1 MISRTG
7 LFTRLFCLTFT
18 MKIAWFS
25 DGILCG
31 AQKFPNVIS
40 FESATRLTY
49 PETNICQICDIRKP
63 MVGHQ
68 RRNNLV
74 LNDKRFPDSN
84 ESQIIDLM
92 IVYESS
98 VKNLAGGTKNLK
110 ELIAKAI
117 EDTNKCFSNSLIPLQ
132 VRLVHSMEVF
142 YELVDFNV
150 DFNRLS
156 SSDDGYLDYVYY
168 FRKLYG
174 ADLVSML
181 SSVEDS
187 WTGMGDIF
195 CNCWANTASD
205 EMNEFGFNI
214 NLWSD
219 LGAPQYTLAHEIGHA
234 LGCWHNREAVVGS
247 TEMLFP
253 YAYGKRWFSGDQ
265 GIRTIMAYDDNVY
278 NYPTTIP
285 YFSNPDVSYLSNKT
299 GNINSEDNAQVIRR
313 TSSFIS
319 SLRSTKVQGIHPS
332 QFDLAL
338 ESGIPNKIG
347 VKLMM
352 SPSGTKEVSVA
363 IKGTTKVVLSK
374 STKMTFDSSNWNVP
388 QFIELM
394 ASNVDKNHTAQLT
407 FSSSGLE
414 DQTLPAKVGTSMGL
428 NPLGWMWLE
437 NYPWVFAYD
446 NQDWL
451 YFLSSEGKWMY
462 FENSVGSW
470 SEINIQSRPIG
481 WLWFNHYPWV
491 FSNTKKDW
499 LYFQL
504 SGGKLMYY
512 SNRFK
517 VWHEFNRNK

>member
-1 MISRTG
+1 
-7 LFTRLFCLTFT
+7 
-18 MKIAWFS
+18 
-25 DGILCG
+25 
-31 AQKFPNVIS
+31 
-40 FESATRLTY
+40 
-49 PETNICQICDIRKP
+49 
-63 MVGHQ
+63 
-68 RRNNLV
+68 
-74 LNDKRFPDSN
+74 
-84 ESQIIDLM
+84 
-92 IVYESS
+92 
-98 VKNLAGGTKNLK
+98 
-110 ELIAKAI
+110 
-117 EDTNKCFSNSLIPLQ
+117 
-132 VRLVHSMEVF
+132 
-142 YELVDFNV
+142 
-150 DFNRLS
+150 
-156 SSDDGYLDYVYY
+156 
-168 FRKLYG
+168 
-174 ADLVSML
+174 
-181 SSVEDS
+181 
-187 WTGMGDIF
+187 
-195 CNCWANTASD
+195 
-205 EMNEFGFNI
+205 
-214 NLWSD
+214 
-219 LGAPQYTLAHEIGHA
+219 
-234 LGCWHNREAVVGS
+234 
-247 TEMLFP
+247 MLFP
-253 YAYGKRWFSGDQ
+253 YAYGKRWLSGGQ
-265 GIRTIMAYDDNVY
+265 GIRTIMAYDDYVDT
-278 NYPTTIP
+278 YPTTIP

-332 QFDLAL
+332 RFDLAR
-338 ESGIPNKIG
+338 ESGISNKIG

-414 DQTLPAKVGTSMGL
+414 DQTLPVKVGTSMSL

-451 YFLSSEGKWMY
+451 YFLSSEGKWMN
-462 FENSVGSW
+462 FENTFGSW

-499 LYFQL
+499 LYFQV

-517 VWHEFNRNK
+517 VWHEFNQNK